1 VKVCCTSAAEAYASL
16 APDLGSLKSITQ
28 VPTAVK
34 LTTPVVSVHP
44 VEVPSRVIC
53 TLSPEV
59 AVALGEYVAPPT
71 AAAVGALMLG
81 VTTSTIDPGRT
92 TP

>member
-1 VKVCCTSAAEAYASL
+1 VYASL
-16 APDLGSLKSITQ
+16 APELGSLKSMTQ

-34 LTTPVVSVHP
+34 DTTPVVRAQP
-44 VEVPSRVIC
+44 LDVPSRDIA
-53 TLSPEV
+53 TWSPEV

-71 AAAVGALMLG
+71 VAVVGALVLG
-81 VTTSTIDPGRT
+81 VTTSVIDPGRT